1 MGAGAGA
8 VAAGMF
14 FAPPARSQFALTS
27 PVVFGRMFPDLA
39 PANPATDRVSAALRD
54 IGKPGG
60 ILDAADNLAA
70 GPVQLIV
77 DPALS

>member
-1 MGAGAGA
+1 
-8 VAAGMF
+8 
-14 FAPPARSQFALTS
+14 
-27 PVVFGRMFPDLA
+27 
-39 PANPATDRVSAALRD
+39 VSAALRD